1 MPSHASQSKF
11 CLVSL
16 CGDRRVI
23 GSNSQFWI
31 GLLELENSW
40 GLLRK
45 NDQFFS
51 RVRKDLEID
60 LNHGSSRSKD
70 VVVKSRIGSTQGIK
84 GQRSPTNGS
93 RFNTLGSK
101 LEQLRNEIKR

>member
-1 MPSHASQSKF
+1 MIDEDFQLHGKCFNKMEEKYGGSQTLQGPSSTMNAKK
-11 CLVSL
+11 
-16 CGDRRVI
+16 
-23 GSNSQFWI
+23 
-31 GLLELENSW
+31 
-40 GLLRK
+40 K

-60 LNHGSSRSKD
+60 LNHGSSRPKD

-84 GQRSPTNGS
+84 AQRSPTNGS